1 MVADKLL
8 SSKKLTSLQL
18 IVWRMSMLGIILTL
32 AMFIS
37 RMKNKLKYIT
47 EFITKEEKKTKKL
60 SKTVQKFTAQI
71 IPMVQ
76 FDTTTTQSP
85 TSKWL
90 IITLPLETHNWLSRI
105 RGAREKGGAR
115 KWDSSAKR
123 INRCTLHYSCAT
135 PSGSSLQFC
144 SEPDFTSYIAY

>member
-1 MVADKLL
+1 
-8 SSKKLTSLQL
+8 
-18 IVWRMSMLGIILTL
+18 MLGIRLTL

-76 FDTTTTQSP
+76 FDTTP
-85 TSKWL
+85 
-90 IITLPLETHNWLSRI
+90 P
-105 RGAREKGGAR
+105 
-115 KWDSSAKR
+115 
-123 INRCTLHYSCAT
+123 
-135 PSGSSLQFC
+135 SLQHQNG
-144 SEPDFTSYIAY
+144 